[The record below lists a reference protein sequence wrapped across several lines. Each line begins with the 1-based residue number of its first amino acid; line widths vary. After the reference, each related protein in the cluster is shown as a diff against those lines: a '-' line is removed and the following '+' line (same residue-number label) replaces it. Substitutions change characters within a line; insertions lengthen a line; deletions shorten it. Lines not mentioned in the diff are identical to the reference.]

1 MTVVVQLTHD
11 GSGSRLDEP
20 AEWLRATRALAH
32 FDSVLPGF
40 GIIPPDHPTA
50 YIEFPGRSQ
59 LDASPNRE
67 FGHSVE
73 ALVDGNHMLVG
84 RLGQSQGVAPAPPEL
99 RNPDGLP
106 LNLRNPHSG
115 LSAEVHLSMRTF
127 GGGSAFVDQDEN
139 GAPSEGER
147 FPAPTG
153 MTERLASTTVPLSA
167 FAGSPLPVYY
177 LPPSSSGSLH
187 PDSVELC
194 AETRYTSG
202 STRSSDRHGCVSAD
216 IAYDAEPPQLAAAL
230 RGPNSLSPSVL
241 TLTCLDPWRQCQVLA
256 ECRNK
261 AGTPHQGLLPTV
273 NAGATAVH
281 SATTLAN
288 NLTPAGF
295 LNATTDNPGHC
306 QFHSTHQLSVLH

>member
-59 LDASPNRE
+59 LDASPNRA

-153 MTERLASTTVPLSA
+153 MNERLTSTTVPLSA

-177 LPPSSSGSLH
+177 LPPGSSGSLQ
-187 PDSVELC
+187 PDSVVLKLASVTRAMTRRDTPSTSMERICARLALDSLFMVPRVSEHTAQVKHIVQSELGLR
-194 AETRYTSG
+194 TGSG
-202 STRSSDRHGCVSAD
+202 
-216 IAYDAEPPQLAAAL
+216 
-230 RGPNSLSPSVL
+230 
-241 TLTCLDPWRQCQVLA
+241 
-256 ECRNK
+256 
-261 AGTPHQGLLPTV
+261 
-273 NAGATAVH
+273 
-281 SATTLAN
+281 
-288 NLTPAGF
+288 LTPLFQLQAEFAQYHVPQFNGNHAPNGQCFNAVVKGTLLYFGNLLFRQGQVAFIQMGKAVF
-295 LNATTDNPGHC
+295 LNVIG
-306 QFHSTHQLSVLH
+306 

>member
-1 MTVVVQLTHD
+1 MRGHP
-11 GSGSRLDEP
+11 GPRASRP
-20 AEWLRATRALAH
+20 RFGIGQWLLATKALAH

-40 GIIPPDHPTA
+40 GIIPTVHPTA

-59 LDASPNRE
+59 LDASPSRE

-177 LPPSSSGSLH
+177 LPPSASGSLQ
-187 PDSVELC
+187 PDSVE
-194 AETRYTSG
+194 ARYTSG
-202 STRSSDRHGCVSAD
+202 STRSSDLHGCVSAD
-216 IAYDAEPPQLAAAL
+216 IAYDAEPPQLAAGL

-261 AGTPHQGLLPTV
+261 SGTAYQGLLPTINV
-273 NAGATAVH
+273 GATAVH
-281 SATTLAN
+281 SASTLAN
-288 NLTPAGF
+288 NLTPTGF
-295 LNATTDNPGHC
+295 LNDTTDNPGHC
-306 QFHSTHQLSVLH
+306 QFHSTHKLSVLH